1 LLHTAAD
8 FERMAQKVAAG
19 EQPWIDG
26 WKILIANG
34 HSSLS
39 YTPHPQAIVSRGNDG
54 VHPDNSRVLFNDVA
68 AAYACA
74 LRWKISGDT
83 RYADK
88 SIQIMNGWAYT
99 LTQLAATCGC
109 ERDHDGIL
117 MAGLQGYQF
126 ANAGEIMRTYTGW
139 AANDFAAFQ
148 GMMKNLFYPVNVGSY
163 LNSHLSSYSNWDL
176 CCVASAMAIGVLCDE
191 PAMFQS
197 AVDYFKTGF
206 GNGCIRQTVYW
217 LHPGYLGQTQESGR
231 DQGHDTLSI
240 GLAAVICEQAWN
252 QGIDLYGYDNNRFL
266 AGAEY
271 VAKGNLIES
280 GSTYYSVPF
289 APYTNGTATF
299 TQFSTGSI
307 GAGRPIWASI
317 YNHYVNRRGIAAPYA
332 EKFTKLMQPDGG
344 GGNFGPNS
352 GGYDQL
358 GYGTLAFTRDP
369 IASGA
374 TPSALTAF
382 TASGDVTLSWWG
394 TAYATSY
401 NVKRGTSP
409 GGPYATVATG
419 ISDLLTYTD
428 VGLAAGSYFYVVT
441 AVTPAGESTASNQAQ
456 AVVGTALHTWLKF
469 DDPSGPR
476 AVDSSGNG
484 HDAKLSAGAGFAPG
498 RKGSAL
504 ALNGTTD
511 SYASLPAGFLSGVAD
526 FSVACWVYL
535 NVSAT
540 WIRLFDFGT
549 GRDQYM
555 YLTLRT
561 GRGGV
566 RFTMSLNSGP
576 GEQSIED
583 PNPMPTGKWVHV
595 AVTLSGSTGTLYV
608 NGVAVGTNAALLYA
622 PFRLGNT
629 DRNYI
634 GRSQYPTDPYLD
646 ALIDDFRIYWGAL
659 GANEIAGL
667 LTT

>member
-1 LLHTAAD
+1 
-8 FERMAQKVAAG
+8 MAQKVAAG
-19 EQPWIDG
+19 EKPWIDG
-26 WKILIANG
+26 WKVLLANW

-39 YTPHPQAIVSRGNDG
+39 YKPNPQVIVSRGNDG
-54 VHPDNSRVLFNDVA
+54 VHPDNSRALFNDVA

-88 SIQIMNGWAYT
+88 SIQIMNAWAST
-99 LTQLAATCGC
+99 LTQIAATCGC

-126 ANAGEIMRTYTGW
+126 ANAGEIMRTYSGW

-163 LNSHLSSYSNWDL
+163 LHSRLSSYSNWDL
-176 CCVASAMAIGVLCDE
+176 CCVASAMAIGVLCDD
-191 PAMFQS
+191 PAMFQG
-197 AVDYFKTGF
+197 AVDFFKTGF

-231 DQGHDTLSI
+231 DQGHDTLSV
-240 GLAAVICEQAWN
+240 GLLAVICEQAWN
-252 QGIDLYGYDNNRFL
+252 QGVDLYGYDNNRVL

-289 APYTNGTATF
+289 APYTNGVVTF
-299 TQFSTGSI
+299 TQFATGSI
-307 GAGRPIWASI
+307 GAGRPIWGSI
-317 YNHYVNRRGIAAPYA
+317 YNHYVNRKGIAAPYS
-332 EKFTKLMQPDGG
+332 EKFAKLMQPDGG

-358 GYGTLAFTRDP
+358 GYTTLAFTRDA
-369 IASGA
+369 IANGAPPSG
-374 TPSALTAF
+374 LTAF
-382 TASGDVTLSWWG
+382 TVSGDVTLSWWG
-394 TAYATSY
+394 SAYATSY
-401 NVKRGTSP
+401 NVKRSTSS
-409 GGPYATVATG
+409 GGPYTTVASG
-419 ISDLLTYTD
+419 ITDLLTYTD
-428 VGLAAGSYFYVVT
+428 SGLAAGSYFYVVT
-441 AVTPAGESTASNQAQ
+441 AVTPTGESTASNTAH

-469 DDPSGPR
+469 DDLSGSL

-484 HDAKLSAGAGFAPG
+484 HDATLNGEAGFAPG
-498 RKGSAL
+498 RRGSAL
-504 ALNGTTD
+504 SLNGTAG
-511 SYASLPAGFLSGVAD
+511 SYASLPTGFLTGVAD
-526 FSVACWVYL
+526 FTVACWVYL
-535 NVSAT
+535 KTSAT

-549 GRDQYM
+549 GQDQYM

-561 GRGGV
+561 GRGGI

-576 GEQSIED
+576 GEQSIEY
-583 PNPMPTGKWVHV
+583 PNSLPTGKWAHI
-595 AVTLSGSTGTLYV
+595 AVTLSGNTGTLYV
-608 NGVAVGTNAALLYA
+608 NGVAVATNTALLYA

-634 GRSQYPTDPYLD
+634 GRSQYADPYLN
-646 ALIDDFRIYWGAL
+646 ALVDDFRIYWGAL
-659 GANEIAGL
+659 TPNEITAL
-667 LTT
+667 LTS